1 MVRIMDNKVVL
12 VIGGEMWKDLR
23 EMIDNPEKASKEPDL
38 KIYVESV
45 EQLSSILSA
54 KKMNLLQY
62 IQFHK
67 NLSVGEIASKTKR
80 KQEAVSRDLH
90 QLEHYGLVKLGKKG
104 KHVYPEAKAKKI
116 TIEF

>member
-1 MVRIMDNKVVL
+1 MRIMDDKVVL
-12 VIGGEMWKDLR
+12 IIGGEMWKDLK
-23 EMIDNPEKASKEPDL
+23 EMVDNPKKAEKEPRL

-54 KKMNLLQY
+54 KKMGLLQY
-62 IQFHK
+62 IQHQK
-67 NLSVGEIASKTKR
+67 SMSIGEIASKTNR

-90 QLEHYGLVKLGKKG
+90 QLEHYGLVSLGKKG
-104 KHVYPEAKAKKI
+104 KHVFPEAKAKKI